1 MQKSK
6 EYNLNTTSPSV

>member
-6 EYNLNTTSPSV
+6 EYNLNTTSLSV